1 LRELLFILT
10 ICIIFSGCVE
20 EKNANQSNESIYKG
34 SVNLK
39 PENLSSLTLSPEAEN
54 IPEIEVR
61 SFSSIY
67 THTNLEKEDEYL
79 FCWDNVPGSGN
90 QELLKYLKK
99 IKEKETPDGLKDG
112 LNIVGQNHA
121 LIVKSADNKT
131 IRVYFTSR
139 NNTELTPEDREKIV
153 LKTSY
158 DIELELREVNG
169 NHKVLITPQNVELE
183 GKEVNGK
190 LCIYK
195 VEEKPRYNITEKY
208 YAAYDLSIKN
218 NDSKSLDFKLSDLYV
233 SDGNHIFNAT
243 TIEPASPYPFDDK
256 ILIEDITLFPGQ
268 TITLF
273 PGQTISG
280 SVIFQV
286 GSLYNESFLLMYNGT
301 PISSASFKKSIKAL
315 RTAEHYNYSIAFGI
329 PPYTDYS
336 PLNTSRDLFE
346 PKPESYPEIFAQW
359 VNRKVFEFF
368 NKYDSKSVLNSSSDY
383 INKTETTYAL
393 KVIPE
398 RNVTMLPKTRSSEY
412 CLLVVDDTGEELLNR
427 SSFNRMAIFR
437 NESYNYYTDS
447 SYFPQMNFSNVTIVR
462 ISYWNIFNTLRLSRI
477 YQDVILDDKLNIT
490 VAVYEGGTFIW

>member
-1 LRELLFILT
+1 LGLRELLFILT

-218 NDSKSLDFKLSDLYV
+218 NDSKSLDFKLSDLNV

-315 RTAEHYNYSIAFGI
+315 RTG
-329 PPYTDYS
+329 
-336 PLNTSRDLFE
+336 L
-346 PKPESYPEIFAQW
+346 W
-359 VNRKVFEFF
+359 
-368 NKYDSKSVLNSSSDY
+368 SK
-383 INKTETTYAL
+383 I
-393 KVIPE
+393 
-398 RNVTMLPKTRSSEY
+398 
-412 CLLVVDDTGEELLNR
+412 
-427 SSFNRMAIFR
+427 
-437 NESYNYYTDS
+437 
-447 SYFPQMNFSNVTIVR
+447 Q
-462 ISYWNIFNTLRLSRI
+462 
-477 YQDVILDDKLNIT
+477 
-490 VAVYEGGTFIW
+490 